1 MTQIA
6 DVIHSR
12 VPAGRTLDRA
22 AMAVLA
28 REIGEHPELWRTF
41 VRHSANERCFTQLY
55 RDPHV
60 DVWLICWDNA
70 QDTGYHDH
78 DQSAGA
84 VYVCE
89 GLLCEDFFYRD
100 ADGWIREHTREHRAG
115 GGFDFPPAH
124 IHGIRHPG
132 GPPATSIHVYSPA
145 LWRMG
150 HYQYDVDGTMGR
162 VSMTYADE
170 LAESG

>member
-22 AMAVLA
+22 AMAALA

-60 DVWLICWDNA
+60 
-70 QDTGYHDH
+70 
-78 DQSAGA
+78 
-84 VYVCE
+84 
-89 GLLCEDFFYRD
+89 
-100 ADGWIREHTREHRAG
+100 EHRAG